1 MHGALNSLLT
11 FPLITDPFFY
21 AVAIPAVLLLGIS
34 KSGFGA
40 GFGSLAVPL
49 LALSVTVPQA
59 AAILMPVLLLV
70 DVLGLAAFRREFDSA
85 LLRFLIP
92 LGLVGTVLGTL
103 LFKVLDTHV
112 VAGIVGACTL
122 LFLAQRLLFPPRADS
137 RPAPKWVGA
146 LLTVTSGFTSFV
158 AHAGSPPLNAYVIPM
173 RLTPLVFSAT
183 MAVFYFVI
191 NLSKWIPYAWLGLL
205 DARNMATSVVLLL
218 PAALGVWLG
227 VRIARRI
234 NPGLFYRLIYVGM
247 FLTGSK
253 LLWDAFG

>member
-1 MHGALNSLLT
+1 MT

-21 AVAIPAVLLLGIS
+21 AVAIPAVLLMGIS

-49 LALSVTVPQA
+49 MALSVTVPQA

-70 DVLGLAAFRREFDSA
+70 DVLGIAAFRREFDRK
-85 LLRFLIP
+85 LLKFLIP
-92 LGLVGTVLGTL
+92 FGLAGTVLGAL
-103 LFKVLDTHV
+103 LFKILDTHV

-137 RPAPKWVGA
+137 QPAPKWVGG

-158 AHAGSPPLNAYVIPM
+158 AHAGGPPLNAYVIPM
-173 RLTPLVFSAT
+173 RLSPVVFSAT

-205 DARNMATSVVLLL
+205 DARNMATSVALL
-218 PAALGVWLG
+218 PFAAMGVWLG

-234 NPGLFYRLIYVGM
+234 NPVLFYRLIYIGM

-253 LLWDAFG
+253 LLWDAFR